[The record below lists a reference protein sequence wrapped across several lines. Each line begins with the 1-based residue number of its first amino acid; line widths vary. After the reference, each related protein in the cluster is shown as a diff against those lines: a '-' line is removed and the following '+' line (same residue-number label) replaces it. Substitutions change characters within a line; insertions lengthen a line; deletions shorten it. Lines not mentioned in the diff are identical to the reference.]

1 MVQRC
6 ARGSARLS
14 VLLFSAL
21 ALVSSATAIRSQTSP
36 RRNLLSTCNRLLRV
50 ADGGNP
56 AAGELC
62 HEPYTAP
69 FYNHPTVAIVAD
81 TQRSGLQDAT
91 PVVHDDPY
99 TAIKPVRRGTFLTGA
114 DLFTG
119 AQAGR
124 SLAGNYT
131 RSVTYTA
138 SDFGNGDSSSD
149 ICETI
154 VAGFNGTRDAISIND
169 AKLIQYSAI
178 WLLDP
183 ANYMAVKVS
192 TINAP
197 ISSQTIGKYYT
208 RASAIYPMEYHQ
220 YFTVQILQND
230 VLIQL

>member
-6 ARGSARLS
+6 ARGPARLS

-21 ALVSSATAIRSQTSP
+21 ALVSSATAIRSQTYP
-36 RRNLLSTCNRLLRV
+36 RRNLLSTCDRLVRP

-69 FYNHPTVAIVAD
+69 FYNHPSVPIVAD

-99 TAIKPVRRGTFLTGA
+99 TAVKPVRRGTFLTGA

-131 RSVTYTA
+131 RHVTYTA
-138 SDFGNGDSSSD
+138 SDLGNGDISSD
-149 ICETI
+149 ICEI
-154 VAGFNGTRDAISIND
+154 VAGVNGTGDAISIND
-169 AKLIQYSAI
+169 AKLVQYNAI

-183 ANYMAVKVS
+183 ANFMAVKVS

-197 ISSQTIGKYYT
+197 LSSQTIGKYYT
-208 RASAIYPMEYHQ
+208 HASANYLLKI
-220 YFTVQILQND
+220 
-230 VLIQL
+230 